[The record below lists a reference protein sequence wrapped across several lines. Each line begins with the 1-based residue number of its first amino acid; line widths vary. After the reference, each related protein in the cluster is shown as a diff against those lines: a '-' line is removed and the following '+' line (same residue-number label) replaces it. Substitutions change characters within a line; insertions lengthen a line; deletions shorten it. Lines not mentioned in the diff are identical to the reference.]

1 MTSETSTILDR
12 IVADKRE
19 ELARRRR
26 EQPFETLRRLAS
38 ASGGCARSLDA
49 ALRTRAPGLIAEVKR
64 ASPSRGLLRPDLD
77 AVALAR
83 SYAEGGAA
91 AISVLTE
98 AHYFQGSLADLQA
111 VREALNDLGEARP
124 PLLRKDFVFDM
135 YQVFEARAYGADA
148 VLLIAAIL
156 NPGLLTSLLALARS
170 LGLECLV
177 EVHDE
182 PELERALMAGV
193 EIVGINNRDLRTF
206 EVDLA
211 TTERLRS
218 LVPPEVTVVAESGV
232 HTRADVQRLAVLGVH
247 GVLIGEALV
256 LADDP
261 VAKIRELFA

>member
-1 MTSETSTILDR
+1 
-12 IVADKRE
+12 
-19 ELARRRR
+19 
-26 EQPFETLRRLAS
+26 
-38 ASGGCARSLDA
+38 
-49 ALRTRAPGLIAEVKR
+49 
-64 ASPSRGLLRPDLD
+64 
-77 AVALAR
+77 
-83 SYAEGGAA
+83 
-91 AISVLTE
+91 
-98 AHYFQGSLADLQA
+98 
-111 VREALNDLGEARP
+111 
-124 PLLRKDFVFDM
+124 
-135 YQVFEARAYGADA
+135 
-148 VLLIAAIL
+148 
-156 NPGLLTSLLALARS
+156 
-170 LGLECLV
+170 
-177 EVHDE
+177 VHDE

>member
-19 ELARRRR
+19 ELARRQR
-26 EQPFETLRRLAS
+26 EQPFGTLRWLARRMPPT
-38 ASGGCARSLDA
+38 RSLAA
-49 ALRTRAPGLIAEVKR
+49 ALRAHPPGLIAEVKR
-64 ASPSRGLLRPDLD
+64 ASPSRGLLRADLD

-83 SYAEGGAA
+83 SYAAAGAA

-98 AHYFQGSLADLQA
+98 ERYFQGSLADLKA
-111 VREALNDLGEARP
+111 VREALDGP
-124 PLLRKDFVFDM
+124 PVLRKDFIFDM

-148 VLLIAAIL
+148 ILLIAAIL
-156 NPGLLTSLLALARS
+156 NPGLLTSLIALARS

-182 PELERALMAGV
+182 AELERALMAGA

-211 TTERLRS
+211 TTERLRP
-218 LVPPEVTVVAESGV
+218 LVPPEVTVVTESGV
-232 HTRADVQRLAVLGVH
+232 HTRADVQRLTALGVH

-261 VAKIRELFA
+261 AAKIRELIE